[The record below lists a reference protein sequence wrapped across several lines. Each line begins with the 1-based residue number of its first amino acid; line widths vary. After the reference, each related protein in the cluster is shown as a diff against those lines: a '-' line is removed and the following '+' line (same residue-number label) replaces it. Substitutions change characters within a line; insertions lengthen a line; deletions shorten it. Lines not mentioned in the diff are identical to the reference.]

1 MADGAWQDWVGRSQT
16 LRDTVSAF
24 PARALA
30 LTLNHDN
37 GQKLA
42 EGDPVPAIWT
52 WMPVLSA
59 TAMASRTASK
69 TWLASSRMCEA

>member
-16 LRDTVSAF
+16 LRDTAGAF

-37 GQKLA
+37 
-42 EGDPVPAIWT
+42 
-52 WMPVLSA
+52 
-59 TAMASRTASK
+59 
-69 TWLASSRMCEA
+69 